1 MENLIQLNTTRNGRD
16 KVFRTLQYAL
26 KAINGSLPYLASEKS
41 RDLEKTLASFRKLLR
56 LGTFIDAL
64 HGARQSIHHADLL
77 HGSLI
82 TLSRIANAM
91 YLLGDHIV
99 WLHKVQ
105 YQLIIYFQEH
115 GGPENLKKVQAKK
128 FVKSNKSISQKKFLK
143 ICQRN

>member
-1 MENLIQLNTTRNGRD
+1 METLIQLNTTRNGRD

-64 HGARQSIHHADLL
+64 NGARQSIHHADLL

-99 WLHKVQ
+99 WLHRVKC
-105 YQLIIYFQEH
+105 QLIIYT
-115 GGPENLKKVQAKK
+115 
-128 FVKSNKSISQKKFLK
+128 
-143 ICQRN
+143 RNNA

>member
-1 MENLIQLNTTRNGRD
+1 METLIQLNTTRNGRD

-56 LGTFIDAL
+56 MGTFIDAL

-105 YQLIIYFQEH
+105 YQLIIFIYPQWL
-115 GGPENLKKVQAKK
+115 GQKIKKSPGKK
-128 FVKSNKSISQKKFLK
+128 TREIKLFFT
-143 ICQRN
+143 

>member
-1 MENLIQLNTTRNGRD
+1 METLIQLNTTRNGRD

-91 YLLGDHIV
+91 YLLGDHII

-105 YQLIIYFQEH
+105 CQLIILSILRIIQNTT
-115 GGPENLKKVQAKK
+115 GPNIYYCLMKRVLDSRINSEILPRVQ
-128 FVKSNKSISQKKFLK
+128 
-143 ICQRN
+143 

>member
-1 MENLIQLNTTRNGRD
+1 METLIQLNTTRNGRD

-91 YLLGDHIV
+91 YLLGDHII

-105 YQLIIYFQEH
+105 LA
-115 GGPENLKKVQAKK
+115 N
-128 FVKSNKSISQKKFLK
+128 
-143 ICQRN
+143 